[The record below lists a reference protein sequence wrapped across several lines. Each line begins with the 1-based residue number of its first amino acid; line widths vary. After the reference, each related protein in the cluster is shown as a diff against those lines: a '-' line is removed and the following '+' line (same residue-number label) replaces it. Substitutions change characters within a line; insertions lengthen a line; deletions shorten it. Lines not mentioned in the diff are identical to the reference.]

1 MDKVAVYYTCLT
13 HDPDIELACR
23 KQLLKCNIPIV
34 SVSRGQ
40 PIDFGDVRVVIEGEY
55 GTITMFRQILAGCW
69 QAKADFIFLCE
80 NDLLYHQSHFN
91 FSPVRND
98 MFYYNTHVW
107 KARYP
112 DGHAVWTDDLQQM
125 SGICAS
131 RDLLL
136 EHFNQKII
144 DIQTKGFD
152 RHYEPNPRENWQSE
166 FANLDIR
173 HSKNFT
179 RSKWSPGEFRNQK
192 YTKGWKEL
200 NREDNIMGWGTLSN
214 IMDLISGE

>member
-13 HDPDIELACR
+13 HDPVIELACR

-34 SVSRGQ
+34 SVSRGKK
-40 PIDFGDVRVVIEGEY
+40 IDFGDVRVVVEGEY

-80 NDLLYHQSHFN
+80 NDVLYHHSHFD

-107 KARYP
+107 KVRYP

-125 SGICAS
+125 SGICVYRKLALDYFTE
-131 RDLLL
+131 RV
-136 EHFNQKII
+136 EQVERGEFN
-144 DIQTKGFD
+144 G
-152 RHYEPNPRENWQSE
+152 HYEPSPRENWQSVV
-166 FANLDIR
+166 ANLDIR
-173 HSKNFT
+173 HSKNLT
-179 RSKWSPGEFRNQK
+179 RSKWSPEDFRNQK
-192 YTKGWKEL
+192 YAKGW
-200 NREDNIMGWGTLSN
+200 RESDIIPGWGKFTEVINGL
-214 IMDLISGE
+214 E